1 MKRIEFKDE
10 QELYKNLW
18 ISYAIL
24 KNENGTQDDFQF
36 GSDFVYVFAKTENE
50 AEKKLLSDLQKKGD
64 VFESDFEAKFFL
76 KTK

>member
-18 ISYAIL
+18 ISYVIL

-36 GSDFVYVFAKTENE
+36 ESDFVYVFAKTENE
-50 AEKKLLSDLQKKGD
+50 AKEKLEEVLRKREDVTLQ
-64 VFESDFEAKFFL
+64 ELEAYF
-76 KTK
+76 